1 MSEPSRNPQAE
12 QMADESMVRNLRAQI
27 ECIWPQERTIFE
39 RHALPA
45 QARVLDVGC
54 GTGELVAQLGALY
67 ADARIDGIDIDEAHL
82 ARARERCA
90 ALGERAHFARGD
102 AFALAAADGSYDLTI
117 CRHVVQAV
125 PEVPRLLAELIR
137 VTRPGG
143 RLHVLAE
150 DYGLMQFAPTRHD
163 SDAFWREGAW
173 EYARRIGCDLRI
185 GRKMP
190 ALFAAADLRDIRCDY
205 VIVDTLRV
213 PRATFADI
221 WRAWRDGY
229 TDVVAANSSLSVA
242 DVRAHFED
250 MIAAIESGYACWH
263 VPVITGTREP

>member
-1 MSEPSRNPQAE
+1 MSEPTRNPQAE

-27 ECIWPQERTIFE
+27 ECIWPQERPIFE

-54 GTGELVAQLGALY
+54 GTGELDAFLGELHP
-67 ADARIDGIDIDEAHL
+67 DARIDGIDIDEAHL
-82 ARARERCA
+82 ARARVRCA
-90 ALGERAHFARGD
+90 ALGERAHFALGD
-102 AFALAAADGSYDLTI
+102 AFALAAADASYDLTI

-125 PEVPRLLAELIR
+125 PEVPKLLAELVR

-150 DYGLMQFAPTRHD
+150 DYGLMQFAPTRLD
-163 SDAFWREGAW
+163 SDDFWRSGAW

-190 ALFAAADLRDIRCDY
+190 ALFAAAGLQDIRCDY
-205 VIVDTLRV
+205 VVVDTLRV

-229 TDVVAANSSLSVA
+229 TEVLAQHSALSIDA
-242 DVRAHFED
+242 IRAHFED
-250 MIAAIESGYACWH
+250 MIAAIETGYACWH
-263 VPVITGTREP
+263 VPVITGTKP